1 MISRLFLGV
10 GAVLFGAFLG
20 LSDFGPIARANA
32 ASGRIVLQSGNVTRS
47 ALLVEHARLK
57 KSRRPVVIILHGDG
71 GSAVRSRHLL
81 GIEEKMR
88 SARPVLVYPDAE
100 KGHWSDKPAN
110 ENPDVTFIRD
120 LIAKLLNEGIADYH
134 HLYIVGGSSGGQ
146 LALKLI
152 CSGSGEFAGAVTY
165 FSALPADMAATCKPA
180 KPIPMMFIFGTEDP
194 KVPYN
199 GGMSSLSDSKGEV
212 LSALATVDT
221 FAKIAG
227 CADNHTSYLYPDHDT
242 RDKSR
247 TYLDKWTGCK
257 AAVDF
262 LRVEGGGHYLPR
274 LGAISIAARAS
285 ETERVLD
292 LGRRNKDV
300 DSAGLIWDFLRR
312 HGA

>member
-1 MISRLFLGV
+1 MISRLFLGT
-10 GAVLFGAFLG
+10 GAILLGLFLG
-20 LSDFGPIARANA
+20 LSDFGPIGTAEA
-32 ASGRIVLQSGNVTRS
+32 ASGRIRLQSGNSTRS

-57 KSRRPVVIILHGDG
+57 KSRRPVVVILHGDG
-71 GSAVRSRHLL
+71 GSALRSRHLL
-81 GIEEKMR
+81 GIEEKLR
-88 SARPVLVYPDAE
+88 SARPILVYPDAE

-110 ENPDVTFIRD
+110 ENPDVIFIRE
-120 LIAKLLNEGIADYH
+120 LIAKLLNEGIADYR

-146 LALKLI
+146 LALKLV

-165 FSALPADMAATCKPA
+165 FASLPAGASCKPA
-180 KPIPMMFIFGTEDP
+180 RPIPMLFIYGTEDP

-199 GGMSSLSDSKGEV
+199 GGMSTLSDSKGEV
-212 LSALATVDT
+212 MSAAATVET

-227 CADNHTSYLYPDHDT
+227 CSDNHTSYLYPDHDT

-247 TYLDKWTGCK
+247 AYLEKWTGCK
-257 AAVDF
+257 AAVDL

-274 LGAISIAARAS
+274 VAAISAAARA
-285 ETERVLD
+285 TEAERILD

-300 DSAGLIWDFLRR
+300 DSAALIWDFLRR

>member
-1 MISRLFLGV
+1 MISRLFLGA
-10 GAVLFGAFLG
+10 GALFLGAFLG
-20 LSDFGPIARANA
+20 LSDFGPIRAAEA
-32 ASGRIVLQSGNVTRS
+32 ASGRIFLQSGNVTRS

-71 GSAVRSRHLL
+71 GSALRSRHLL

-88 SARPVLVYPDAE
+88 SARPVLVYPDAD

-110 ENPDVTFIRD
+110 ENPDVAFIRD
-120 LIAKLLNEGIADYH
+120 LIAKLLNEGVADYR

-152 CSGSGEFAGAVTY
+152 CSGSGEFAGAATY
-165 FSALPADMAATCKPA
+165 FASLPPSVASSCKPA
-180 KPIPMMFIFGTEDP
+180 RPIPMLFIYGTEDP

-199 GGMSSLSDSKGEV
+199 GGLSTLSDSKGEV
-212 LSALATVDT
+212 LSAQATVDT
-221 FAKIAG
+221 FAKIAQ
-227 CADNHTSYLYPDHDT
+227 CSDNHTSYLYPDHDT

-247 TYLDKWTGCK
+247 AYLDKWTGCK

-262 LRVEGGGHYLPR
+262 LRIEGGGHYLPR
-274 LGAISIAARAS
+274 VGAVSIAARATES
-285 ETERVLD
+285 ERVLD
-292 LGRRNKDV
+292 FGRRNKDV